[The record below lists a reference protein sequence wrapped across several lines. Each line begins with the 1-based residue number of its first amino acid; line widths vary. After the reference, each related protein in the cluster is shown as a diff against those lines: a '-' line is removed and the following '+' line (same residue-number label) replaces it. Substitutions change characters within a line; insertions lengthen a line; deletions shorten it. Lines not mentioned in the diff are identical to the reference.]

1 MNLVL
6 ALVLLTAVA
15 LFAFSIRRVPEGQAW
30 TVHRFGRYRRT
41 LQPGRHA
48 LWPLLDRVVHHVS
61 LTGHHLELRAAGLG
75 DECASA
81 DLYYQILDPL
91 PAGDSL
97 EAVDELVRGHVDAAL
112 ARIADGQSQPATD
125 DAGMADALKAEINR
139 RLHGQG
145 LRVVRCALHASA

>member
-48 LWPLLDRVVHHVS
+48 LWPLLDRIGHHVA
-61 LTGHHLELRAAGLG
+61 LTGHHLELQASGLG
-75 DECASA
+75 AERASA

-91 PAGDSL
+91 PTGDGL
-97 EAVDELVRGHVDAAL
+97 ETVDAMVRRHADEILASIAVDT
-112 ARIADGQSQPATD
+112 PAPG
-125 DAGMADALKAEINR
+125 APGFAEALKSELNG
-139 RLHGQG
+139 RLGEKG